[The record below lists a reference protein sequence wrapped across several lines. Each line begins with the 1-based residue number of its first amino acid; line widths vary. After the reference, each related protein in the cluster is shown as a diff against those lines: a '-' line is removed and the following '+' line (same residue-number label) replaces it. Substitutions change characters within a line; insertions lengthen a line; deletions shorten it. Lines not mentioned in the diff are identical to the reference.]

1 MLFLHYYIILGLS
14 VNYNYLVIILI
25 EIARLDRILF
35 PYKVA

>member
-25 EIARLDRILF
+25 EKTTII
-35 PYKVA
+35 YIIYIN